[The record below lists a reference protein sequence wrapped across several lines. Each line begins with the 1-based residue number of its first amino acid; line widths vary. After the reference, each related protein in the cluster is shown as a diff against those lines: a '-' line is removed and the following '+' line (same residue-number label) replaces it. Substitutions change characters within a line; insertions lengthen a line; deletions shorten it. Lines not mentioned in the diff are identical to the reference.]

1 MSKHEP
7 NEDFASATKA
17 AFPMLMPFG
26 APIAKTVA
34 QASESYAKAWLE
46 WQEELVG
53 FVSTRL
59 REDLDLRKAI
69 VGKRNLPD
77 AIKLQQDWAI
87 AAGHAYLD
95 EASKLGEI
103 MSRVVRN
110 GASSWS
116 EAAQSALAQGSPQG
130 GGKTPRAS
138 VAAE

>member
-7 NEDFASATKA
+7 NEDFASATIA
-17 AFPMLMPFG
+17 AFPALTPLSEQ
-26 APIAKTVA
+26 IAKTVA
-34 QASESYAKAWLE
+34 RAGESYAKAWLE

-69 VGKRNLPD
+69 VGQRNLSD

-87 AAGHAYLD
+87 AAVHAYLD

-103 MSRVVRN
+103 VSRAARN
-110 GASSWS
+110 EASLWS
-116 EAAQSALAQGSPQG
+116 ETAQSLLAQGSPQG
-130 GGKTPRAS
+130 SRKTMRAS